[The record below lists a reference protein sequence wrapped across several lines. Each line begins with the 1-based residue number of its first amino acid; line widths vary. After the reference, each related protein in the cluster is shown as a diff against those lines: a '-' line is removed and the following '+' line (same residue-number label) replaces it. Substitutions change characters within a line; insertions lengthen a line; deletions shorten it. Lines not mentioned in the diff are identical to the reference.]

1 MSQLKVVHP
10 DAAGIDIG
18 SEKVFVAVEG
28 QSVRNF
34 ATFTASY
41 HELARYL
48 LQHNIKTVA
57 MEATGVYWIALYEI
71 LEQYGLDVWLV
82 NPYEVKRVPG
92 RKSDVQDCQWLQQ
105 LHSFGLLHRCFIPQE
120 SIRKLRAYV
129 RLRDDH
135 IQMGASHILHMEK
148 ALELMNIKLHT
159 VISRL
164 TGVSGQRIIQAI
176 LNGERNP
183 ETLVELCDRQILKHK
198 RQQVLLALEGNYQAE
213 HLFAV
218 QQAYECWRFYQVKI
232 QECDKQIAALLE
244 EMTKELPPPEHP
256 SPAKPSHSHQ
266 PEIDNLHTVL
276 LRLTGGN
283 DPSLIS
289 GLSDV
294 SFLKVIGETGTDL
307 KRQWPTAKHF
317 TSWMG
322 LAPGKNSS
330 GKSTKRNRKRANTR
344 AGQVFKL
351 AAQSV
356 GTSKHLA
363 LGAFYRRLRA
373 KRGPMIANKATARKL
388 ATMYYNVLTE
398 GLSYVEE
405 GINRYNQRYTQSV
418 LRSLAK
424 KAKQFNLQLVPLAT
438 S

>member
-1 MSQLKVVHP
+1 MSQLNVVHP
-10 DAAGIDIG
+10 HAAGIDIG

-28 QSVRNF
+28 QAVRNF

-105 LHSFGLLHRCFIPQE
+105 LHSFGLLRRCFIPQE
-120 SIRKLRAYV
+120 TIRTLRTYV

-135 IQMGASHILHMEK
+135 IQMGASHILHMQK
-148 ALELMNIKLHT
+148 AFELMNIKLHT
-159 VISRL
+159 VISKL

-176 LNGERNP
+176 LKGERNP
-183 ETLVELCDRQILKHK
+183 ETLVALCDRQILKHK
-198 RQQVLLALEGNYQAE
+198 RQQVLLALEGNYRHE
-213 HLFAV
+213 HLFAL
-218 QQAYECWRFYQVKI
+218 QQAYECWQFYQAKI
-232 QECDKQIAALLE
+232 QECDKQLAALLA
-244 EMTKELPPPEHP
+244 EMTKGLPPPENP
-256 SPAKPSHSHQ
+256 SPAKPSPSHQ
-266 PEIDNLHTVL
+266 PDIDDLHTVL
-276 LRLTGGN
+276 LTLTGGN
-283 DPSLIS
+283 DPTRIS
-289 GLSDV
+289 GLGDG
-294 SFLKVIGETGTDL
+294 SFLKAIGETGTDL
-307 KRQWPTAKHF
+307 KSQWPTAKHF

-322 LAPGKNSS
+322 LAPGKNPS
-330 GKSTKRNRKRANTR
+330 GKSKKRSHKKVNTQ
-344 AGQVFKL
+344 AGQIFKL

-363 LGAFYRRLRA
+363 LGAFYRRLKA

-388 ATMYYNVLTE
+388 AVMYYNIMTE
-398 GLSYVEE
+398 GIAYVEE

-418 LRSLAK
+418 LATLKK
-424 KAKQFNLQLVPLAT
+424 KARQFNLQLVPLAT
-438 S
+438 V